1 MILYDAYYMFTSAV
15 ESFERIVSLY
25 AQQLSLNETQH
36 FVTPSLT
43 LITELVSTNL
53 MNTIGAKPSALWDLL
68 Q

>member
-1 MILYDAYYMFTSAV
+1 MMHMFTSVV

-43 LITELVSTNL
+43 LVTELVSVNLTNH
-53 MNTIGAKPSALWDLL
+53 NQEIIYSYCILL
-68 Q
+68 LL

>member
-1 MILYDAYYMFTSAV
+1 MMHIIILCLPCSAI
-15 ESFERIVSLY
+15 ESLERIVSLY

-53 MNTIGAKPSALWDLL
+53 TSHHWTKIYVMLTKT
-68 Q
+68 